1 MGDVDIIIITFN
13 RLVMLKELI
22 YSIESQSILPKQVII
37 YDDIS
42 TDGTENF
49 LNLYTGKLNLN
60 VLLGESKSKN
70 IAISRNKCLE
80 LVNAQYVIILDDDD
94 LMPPNKVE
102 KTVEI
107 FELSDAKM
115 LTGDTVVF
123 DDFQLKEQFSRPILS
138 DKPCQLKKS
147 FFHGKNPLHWASIAF
162 DSSALKAI
170 GGFDERFTMI
180 TDWAVYL
187 RLIDKF
193 ECWYS
198 PLIFGYYRIHSNN
211 MSTNMSALI
220 SDLEIFS
227 SDELGVDS
235 GVISYLVISKYIY
248 YISQNSVFKA
258 VSVIWGYQNSDITM
272 IRKIKLS
279 VVAVSGCFKYL
290 SSLRVGPWNKLG
302 TCDPRILRFLPR
314 I

>member
-1 MGDVDIIIITFN
+1 
-13 RLVMLKELI
+13 
-22 YSIESQSILPKQVII
+22 
-37 YDDIS
+37 
-42 TDGTENF
+42 
-49 LNLYTGKLNLN
+49 
-60 VLLGESKSKN
+60 
-70 IAISRNKCLE
+70 
-80 LVNAQYVIILDDDD
+80 
-94 LMPPNKVE
+94 
-102 KTVEI
+102 
-107 FELSDAKM
+107 
-115 LTGDTVVF
+115 
-123 DDFQLKEQFSRPILS
+123 
-138 DKPCQLKKS
+138 
-147 FFHGKNPLHWASIAF
+147 
-162 DSSALKAI
+162 
-170 GGFDERFTMI
+170 
-180 TDWAVYL
+180 
-187 RLIDKF
+187 
-193 ECWYS
+193 
-198 PLIFGYYRIHSNN
+198 

-302 TCDPRILRFLPR
+302 TCDPRILRFLPH